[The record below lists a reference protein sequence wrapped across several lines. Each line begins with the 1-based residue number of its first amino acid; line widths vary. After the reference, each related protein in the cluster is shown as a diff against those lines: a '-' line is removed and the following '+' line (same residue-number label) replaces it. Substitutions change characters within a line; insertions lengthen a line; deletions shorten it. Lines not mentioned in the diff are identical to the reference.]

1 MSNRQRL
8 RAKIAE
14 KRRDRQ
20 HQYVTK
26 SKGDYSKGMDEGKVR
41 SFRQQEEFGPKKF
54 IKP

>member
-14 KRRDRQ
+14 KRMDRQ
-20 HQYVTK
+20 HGIK
-26 SKGDYSKGMDEGKVR
+26 SRGNYSKGKDEEKVR